1 MVELLD
7 ITAAPKRFFDILP
20 PDWRVEI
27 EPHWFEYS
35 SECRIYG
42 LNENES
48 IIGGGIVFS
57 TVSPDTRGYRE
68 IAQRWLDRGYLY
80 LGFIYVIEHRRSEG
94 LGTLWI
100 KEVKALN
107 DEQRFWLSID
117 DKVLSSF
124 YQRLGFKIVQ
134 EVQNAGEPEWIL
146 AEA

>member
-7 ITAAPKRFFDILP
+7 ITSAPKRFFNILP
-20 PDWRVEI
+20 ADWRIEI
-27 EPHWFEYS
+27 EPYWLEYS
-35 SECRIYG
+35 GDCRIYG

-57 TVSPDTRGYRE
+57 TVSPDTRGYRD

-80 LGFIYVIEHRRSEG
+80 LGFIYVIEHRRGEG

-117 DKVLSSF
+117 DKGLSSF

-146 AEA
+146 VES